1 MATRSGN
8 WRFGWSSDLSRHG
21 VNRWLSGA
29 VVVYVNSGTGPA
41 RGHEGRADGRG
52 GVIDPRGVAIL
63 IRDKAAY
70 HFKDETRGVSW
81 FRVTAQ
87 GVDIVFTRS
96 NRHYLHGHD
105 RVRILRHPAR
115 RVLTEG
121 ERVEVDGT
129 VWERATEV
137 LTFTGPAGAWSRI
150 FYPTQAGERYSTYP
164 AAQVRVVS
172 SAAGT
177 AAVASVLRYWRAVV
191 SRLPSGDPLR
201 PAYDR
206 LAFIHPESALSSFL
220 SGLPIEPR
228 ALDVAPIFPFRSN
241 LSQRA
246 AVENALMYPVSVI
259 EGPPGTGKTETIL
272 NLIANIISVQHKTVG
287 IVSSGNAAVDNVH
300 DKLDRLGFGHV
311 IGNLGRREKREEFF
325 AGQAARDSQVAQ
337 FVASGPDRPDLQRL
351 AGLDRRLRGLQDAE
365 RVRAERR
372 QALDA
377 HRLELRH
384 FEDHL
389 HSDELPDLAGLP
401 LLRRSADRIL
411 GYLADSA
418 VELAGIRPG
427 PLRRIR
433 NYFRYGSVRALD
445 PADTSTVL
453 RLQLAYYLNRIAEL
467 EQEIGRVEDQLR
479 RADFD
484 QLSRQ
489 HRQLSVQF
497 LHSDLAARYR
507 APGRAR
513 YSEDSYRFGTTFST
527 FMKDYPALLS
537 TCHSLRDSIAHGYL
551 LDYLIIDEASQ
562 VNLLLAGLAM
572 SCARRLVVVGD
583 QRQLPPI
590 QVEAA
595 NGLLPP
601 VAAYDCQRNLL
612 ASLSELYGTCLPR
625 TLLREHYRCDPVIIG
640 FCNKKFYAG
649 ELIPCTSSGAGR
661 PMIVVRTVEGNHM
674 RQHREGG
681 RSNQREADVIVQEVI
696 PRYCPDFAETDI
708 GVTAPYRNQASK
720 ATDVLDQAE
729 ADTIHRFQGRQK
741 QVVILTTVLDETWR
755 GRTGLAFVDDP
766 QMINVAVSRAI
777 QRFILVTNYD
787 MLPTSRHIWDLVGYI
802 RYHSPGEDVTDS
814 TVVSVFDLLYR
825 AYSQRL
831 RPLAARLRKELKYPS
846 EDIIWTVLHDII
858 AEQRYAHMTASPQ
871 VLLRNLLPDLGRL
884 TPAQRAYIQ
893 HRASVDFVV
902 YNRVTNQPLLAIE
915 VDGFAF
921 HENNPDQRARD
932 ALKDEILD
940 AYQMP
945 LLRLPTTGSREQQ
958 QIRQALDKAEAHWA
972 RLSTR

>member
-1 MATRSGN
+1 MA
-8 WRFGWSSDLSRHG
+8 
-21 VNRWLSGA
+21 V
-29 VVVYVNSGTGPA
+29 
-41 RGHEGRADGRG
+41 
-52 GVIDPRGVAIL
+52 L
-63 IRDKAAY
+63 IRDRANQ
-70 HFKDETRGVSW
+70 FKDRTQDISRIRITDQRIE
-81 FRVTAQ
+81 
-87 GVDIVFTRS
+87 IVFNDS
-96 NRHYLHGHD
+96 NKSFGYGWD
-105 RVRILRHPAR
+105 RVRILRNPR
-115 RVLTEG
+115 RHVLMGG
-121 ERVEVDGT
+121 ERVEVNGSA
-129 VWERATEV
+129 WKSPTEV
-137 LTFTGPAGAWSRI
+137 LTFTDADGAWSRI
-150 FYPTQAGERYSTYP
+150 FYRTQAGEAYITYP
-164 AAQVRVVS
+164 ASRVRVIT
-172 SAAGT
+172 SAT
-177 AAVASVLRYWRAVV
+177 ETRAVADVLGYWRAVV
-191 SRLPSGDPLR
+191 SCLPRDDPLR
-201 PAYDR
+201 LGYEK
-206 LAFIHPESALSSFL
+206 LVFVHPESALNSFL
-220 SGLPIEPR
+220 SGSPIESRPSDIT
-228 ALDVAPIFPFRSN
+228 LIFPFRCN

-246 AVENALMYPVSVI
+246 AVEKALTRSVSVI

-272 NLIANIISVQHKTVG
+272 NLIANIVAVQHMTVG
-287 IVSSGNAAVDNVH
+287 IVSFGNAAVDNVR
-300 DKLDRLGFGHV
+300 DKLDRLGFGHA
-311 IGNLGRREKREEFF
+311 IGNLGRQEKREEFF
-325 AGQAARDSQVAQ
+325 AGQAARNAQVAQ
-337 FVASGPDRPDLQRL
+337 FLARAPDRPDLGHL
-351 AGLDRRLRGLQDAE
+351 ADLDKRLRGLQSTE
-365 RVRAERR
+365 LVRAKQR
-372 QALDA
+372 QELDA

-389 HSDELPDLAGLP
+389 NRDELPDLAGLP
-401 LLRRSADRIL
+401 LLHRSADRIL
-411 GYLADSA
+411 DYLAESEM
-418 VELAGIRPG
+418 ELAGIRPG

-445 PADTSTVL
+445 PADTSVVL
-453 RLQLAYYLNRIAEL
+453 RLQLAYYHKRIAEL
-467 EQEIGRVEDQLR
+467 EREIGRVEDKLR
-479 RADFD
+479 RADFE

-489 HRQLSVQF
+489 HHQLSVQF
-497 LHSDLAARYR
+497 LHSELAARYR
-507 APGRAR
+507 ESQRAT
-513 YSEDSYRFGTTFST
+513 YHEDSYRRGQTFNN
-527 FMKDYPALLS
+527 FIEDYPALLS
-537 TCHSLRDSIAHGYL
+537 TCHSLRGSIADGYL

-572 SCARRLVVVGD
+572 SCARHVVVVGD

-590 QVEAA
+590 PIDAA
-595 NGLLPP
+595 NGHAPP
-601 VAAYDCQRNLL
+601 VPAYDCQRNLL
-612 ASLSELYGTCLPR
+612 ASLSELYGASLPR
-625 TLLREHYRCDPVIIG
+625 TLLCEHYRCDPVIIG

-649 ELIPCTSSGAGR
+649 ELIPFTSSGAGR

-681 RSNQREADVIVQEVI
+681 RSNQREVDVIVQEVI
-696 PRYCPDFAETDI
+696 PRYCPDFAQTDI

-720 ATDVLDQAE
+720 AADVLDQAE

-787 MLPTSRHIWDLVGYI
+787 MMPTSRHIWDLVGYI
-802 RYHSPGEDVTDS
+802 RYHNPGEDVTDS

-831 RPLAARLRKELKYPS
+831 RPLAARLKKELKYPS

-884 TPAQRAYIQ
+884 TPAQRTYIQ

-902 YNRVTNQPLLAIE
+902 YNRVTNQPLLTIE

>member
-1 MATRSGN
+1 MEKALTRS
-8 WRFGWSSDLSRHG
+8 
-21 VNRWLSGA
+21 
-29 VVVYVNSGTGPA
+29 
-41 RGHEGRADGRG
+41 
-52 GVIDPRGVAIL
+52 
-63 IRDKAAY
+63 
-70 HFKDETRGVSW
+70 
-81 FRVTAQ
+81 
-87 GVDIVFTRS
+87 
-96 NRHYLHGHD
+96 
-105 RVRILRHPAR
+105 
-115 RVLTEG
+115 
-121 ERVEVDGT
+121 
-129 VWERATEV
+129 
-137 LTFTGPAGAWSRI
+137 
-150 FYPTQAGERYSTYP
+150 
-164 AAQVRVVS
+164 
-172 SAAGT
+172 
-177 AAVASVLRYWRAVV
+177 
-191 SRLPSGDPLR
+191 
-201 PAYDR
+201 
-206 LAFIHPESALSSFL
+206 
-220 SGLPIEPR
+220 
-228 ALDVAPIFPFRSN
+228 
-241 LSQRA
+241 
-246 AVENALMYPVSVI
+246 VSVI

-272 NLIANIISVQHKTVG
+272 NLIANIVTVQHVTVG
-287 IVSSGNAAVDNVH
+287 IVSFGNAAVDNVR
-300 DKLDRLGFGHV
+300 DKLDRLGFGHA
-311 IGNLGRREKREEFF
+311 IGNLGRQEKREEFF
-325 AGQAARDSQVAQ
+325 AGQAARNTQVAQ
-337 FVASGPDRPDLQRL
+337 FLVRVPDRPDLGHL
-351 AGLDRRLRGLQDAE
+351 ADLDKRLRGLQSAE
-365 RVRAERR
+365 LVRAKQR
-372 QALDA
+372 QELDA

-389 HSDELPDLAGLP
+389 NRDELPDLAGLP
-401 LLRRSADRIL
+401 LLHRSADRIL
-411 GYLADSA
+411 DYLAESEM
-418 VELAGIRPG
+418 ELAGIRPG
-427 PLRRIR
+427 PLRRVR

-445 PADTSTVL
+445 PADTSVVL
-453 RLQLAYYLNRIAEL
+453 RLQLAYYHKRIAEL
-467 EQEIGRVEDQLR
+467 EREIGRVEDELR
-479 RADFD
+479 RADFE

-489 HRQLSVQF
+489 HHQLSVQF
-497 LHSDLAARYR
+497 LHSELAARYR
-507 APGRAR
+507 ESQRATCH
-513 YSEDSYRFGTTFST
+513 EDSYRRSQTFND
-527 FMKDYPALLS
+527 FIEDYPALLS
-537 TCHSLRDSIAHGYL
+537 TCHSLRDSIADGYL

-572 SCARRLVVVGD
+572 SCARYVVVVGD

-590 QVEAA
+590 PIDAA
-595 NGLLPP
+595 NGHTPP
-601 VAAYDCQRNLL
+601 MPAYDCQRNLL
-612 ASLSELYGTCLPR
+612 ASLSELYGANLPR
-625 TLLREHYRCDPVIIG
+625 TLLCEHYRCDPVIIG
-640 FCNKKFYAG
+640 FCNKKFYGG
-649 ELIPCTSSGAGR
+649 ELIPFTSSGAGR

-681 RSNQREADVIVQEVI
+681 RSNQREVDVIVQEVI
-696 PRYCPDFAETDI
+696 SRYCPDFAETDI

-720 ATDVLDQAE
+720 AADVLDQAE

-741 QVVILTTVLDETWR
+741 QVVISTTVLDETWR

-787 MLPTSRHIWDLVGYI
+787 MLPTSCHIWDLVGYI
-802 RYHSPGEDVTDS
+802 RYHNPGEDVTDS